1 MYFGIDMAMEISVG
15 NEITINVVG
24 SSSHP
29 NINAYNCE
37 ILSNETS
44 SKVSFQFVEGTLSS
58 REHPSPDTANPL
70 FEYNATVFA
79 RELFS
84 EQLIGLPYGSNPRL
98 PVLCPT
104 FTDIYGTVISSTNNE
119 YLNFLAFNTGMDIF
133 AESISQ
139 DENTITCEFT
149 GQKHGIANGG
159 LTYSVLQYALSQNL
173 LPEDLRVS
181 IRIWSRANQSVAEQT
196 KVADKRNSHRPLVD
210 IDKLNVLGAFELMK
224 LVLDEAFVVRIAWHT
239 GDQKVD
245 QEGFI
250 KAMDYCRLLYTFK
263 LKSST
268 GNERHPTMN
277 PLDSDSLSSVY
288 ESIEKSGVITSP
300 DKGLKMTW
308 ESIGGDE

>member
-1 MYFGIDMAMEISVG
+1 VCYALNMVLEISVG
-15 NEITINVVG
+15 NEITISVVG
-24 SSSHP
+24 SSTHP
-29 NINAYNCE
+29 NINAYECE
-37 ILSNETS
+37 ILSNETRS
-44 SKVSFQFVEGTLSS
+44 EVSFPCVEGTLSS
-58 REHPSPDTANPL
+58 RKHPSPDPTNPL

-79 RELFS
+79 RDLFS
-84 EQLIGLPYGSNPRL
+84 EKHIGLPYGSNPRL

-104 FTDIYGTVISSTNNE
+104 FTDIYGTVTSLTDNE

-139 DENTITCEFT
+139 DGNTITCEFT

-181 IRIWSRANQSVAEQT
+181 IRIWSRAEQSLAEQT
-196 KVADKRNSHRPLVD
+196 KVADKRNSHRPLID
-210 IDKLNVLGAFELMK
+210 IDKLNVLGAFDLMK
-224 LVLDEAFVVRIAWHT
+224 SELDEAFVERISWHT

-245 QEGFI
+245 HEGFI
-250 KAMDYCRLLYTFK
+250 KAIDYCRLLYTFK

-277 PLDSDSLSSVY
+277 PLESDSLSSVY